1 MADSKALSNI
11 DVTYRNEGCTC
22 EDGTVASWI
31 TAEFRIVIT
40 PDGTSYRADI
50 YTRLYAEYYMQW
62 NGEGTLKVNID
73 WTGTDGAK
81 KTYSNSIQT
90 KTPLQG
96 SGQQS
101 NWNGPLTFTGISAV
115 GAKSLNFNID
125 LDLLRTTCANHGTLS
140 GPDYERSSGSDTH
153 FQHFY
158 LTKSINVEQIPLV
171 TKPTI
176 SSLTNN
182 NKFND
187 QAGVSASTDSISL
200 KWTHSGGDA
209 PTESYYRIGTSG
221 SWTKTSS
228 TTSHTV
234 TGLTSGTSYTI
245 YVYSKNSA
253 GDSGTLNI
261 TVRTKY
267 SQPTISSLTNTN
279 KYNDQAGV
287 SASTN
292 SISLQWTHSG
302 GDAPTESYYKI
313 GDSGSW
319 TKTSNIT
326 SHTITGLTAGT
337 SYTIYVYSKNTD
349 ASSGNLS
356 ITVRTLSAQGAVT
369 LSLSS
374 RDLESL
380 TFNWSSDKE
389 LASTQYKIDSGSWT
403 NLSQTGKS
411 GTFTAKWFDPNTT
424 HTVYFKGVSTT
435 DSITTNE
442 ISASGTTY
450 KIAQINSVADC
461 IFGSDI
467 SMEVASESNKQI
479 DLKVTVTGSD
489 NSTSS
494 FTFENISKGTHVYS
508 PTQNELD
515 AVYKKFTNSNTI
527 PISFTLTTVGDNKS
541 WTGTATQKDLQL
553 TGIAKTAHIG
563 VNGTPKRAQAWVGVN
578 NTPKRAVVWIGDSNN
593 TPRRCI

>member
-234 TGLTSGTSYTI
+234 TGLTS
-245 YVYSKNSA
+245 
-253 GDSGTLNI
+253 
-261 TVRTKY
+261 
-267 SQPTISSLTNTN
+267 
-279 KYNDQAGV
+279 
-287 SASTN
+287 
-292 SISLQWTHSG
+292 
-302 GDAPTESYYKI
+302 
-313 GDSGSW
+313 
-319 TKTSNIT
+319 
-326 SHTITGLTAGT
+326 GT